1 MLNDSELTLKLES
14 LSAQAAAFNRLCEI
28 MKRLR
33 SKTGCSWDKAQ
44 TPQTLRQTFIEE
56 TFETIDAIND
66 DDALHV
72 REELGD
78 VFFNL
83 VFIAECYSEQGK
95 FTAADSL
102 NEVCEKLVRRH
113 PHVFDDSPAKTVEQ
127 VVNQWENI
135 KQNVEGRKTES
146 IIDSVPKGFPPLLR
160 AVKILKKCAKSG
172 FDWRSVEQTASKV
185 LEEYSEVEQEFK
197 KEKINRNALEE
208 ELGDFLFASVNLC
221 RKLDVDPNAALEKA
235 IQKFSK
241 RFKYVEKSMKEHE
254 ISFSAENDDKMLE
267 FWKEAKKL

>member
-1 MLNDSELTLKLES
+1 MNDSELTLKLES

-28 MKRLR
+28 MKSLR

-113 PHVFDDSPAKTVEQ
+113 PHVFDGSPAKTVEQ

-160 AVKILKKCAKSG
+160 AVKILKKCAKAG

-208 ELGDFLFASVNLC
+208 ELGDFLLASVNLC
-221 RKLDVDPNAALEKA
+221 RKLEVDPNVALEKA

-254 ISFSAENDDKMLE
+254 ISFSEENDEKMLE

>member
-113 PHVFDDSPAKTVEQ
+113 PHVFGDSPAKTVEQ

-197 KEKINRNALEE
+197 TEKINRNALEE
-208 ELGDFLFASVNLC
+208 ELGDFLLASVNLC

-254 ISFSAENDDKMLE
+254 ISFSAENDEKMLE